1 VLRARI
7 AANESAAIGTLK
19 TINNSQAG
27 YAAGAATDGG
37 YAVSLEIL
45 ATPCP
50 GSVVGFIS
58 ADRAR
63 DPSVKTGYRIALVP
77 GEAEPAAQD
86 CNGRESAL
94 GYYATAKRV
103 SIGLSGNQGFT
114 TSSAASCSS
123 TRPARCRPKRRS
135 ATGRRRP
142 CNSFLTVCDGPHGH
156 ERSAPRR
163 PPAGAERG
171 SWGPRERRQGGSP
184 PVSS

>member
-1 VLRARI
+1 MTVRRSSRGSSASGFTLIELVIVVATIGIISAIALPQVLRARI

-50 GSVVGFIS
+50 GSAVGFIS
-58 ADRAR
+58 ADMAG

-94 GYYATAKRV
+94 GYYATAKPV
-103 SIGLSGNQGFT
+103 SVGLSGNRGFA
-114 TSSAASCSS
+114 TSS
-123 TRPARCRPKRRS
+123 RGVVFFD
-135 ATGRRRP
+135 ATGEVP
-142 CNSFLTVCDGPHGH
+142 SEQTV
-156 ERSAPRR
+156 A
-163 PPAGAERG
+163 AATAATV
-171 SWGPRERRQGGSP
+171 Q
-184 PVSS
+184 